1 MTSRRE
7 APGPC
12 AGTCPQWH
20 EALPLTRRA
29 LLGGLGAACCL
40 GTVGA
45 AEARIRPA
53 DMKPL
58 IGPGHRPTAKDELGI
73 WQQYERVEQEI
84 AGSNLLLDD
93 PKLASYLGGLAER
106 VGGPAAKD
114 LRVYVA
120 RIPEFNAFMAPTG
133 FMVVFTGLLL
143 RMRDE
148 AQLAGV
154 IAHEAGHFLR
164 RHQIRL
170 WRDMKRKTAALNLL
184 AMGAGVGGA
193 AGGFYAGDLVQ
204 LAQLGT
210 ILSLLSYSREMEAEA
225 DAIGLLQISEAG
237 YDPVAMPE
245 TWQQLIEEIKAS
257 AAMRRKRYRRRSS
270 LLETHPAPET
280 RMVDL
285 RASAREVTTARTVE
299 RGRDRYLRALGE
311 NRRTLLDDQV
321 KLNDPGASL
330 YIVRNLA
337 KDGWNGLLRYY
348 EGEIWRLKGGP
359 GDSALA
365 GRSYAAAVAYPDAP
379 PEAWRA
385 HGYQL
390 LKDGRVEEGKAALNR
405 YLALAPRAPD
415 AAMVRQAA
423 NP

>member
-1 MTSRRE
+1 MSI
-7 APGPC
+7 A
-12 AGTCPQWH
+12 
-20 EALPLTRRA
+20 LTRRSV
-29 LLGGLGAACCL
+29 LGAFGCACCL

-45 AEARIRPA
+45 AEARIPPRS
-53 DMKPL
+53 MKPL
-58 IGPGHRPTAKDELGI
+58 IGPGHRPTAKDEQGM
-73 WQQYERVEQEI
+73 WQQFERVEQEI

-93 PKLASYLGGLAER
+93 PKLAAYLGGLAER

-120 RIPEFNAFMAPTG
+120 HIPEFNAFMAPTG

-148 AQLAGV
+148 AQLSGV

-170 WRDMKRKTAALNLL
+170 WRDLKRKSDVFSFL

-193 AGGFYAGDLVQ
+193 AGGFYAGELVQ
-204 LAQLGT
+204 LAQFGT
-210 ILSLLSYSREMEAEA
+210 ILSLLNYNRELEAEA
-225 DAIGLLQISEAG
+225 DAIGVLQIAEAG
-237 YDPVAMPE
+237 YDPMAMPE
-245 TWQQLIEEIKAS
+245 TWQQLIEESKAS
-257 AAMRRKRYRRRSS
+257 AAMRGKRYRRRYS

-285 RASAREVTTARTVE
+285 RASAREMTTASTTE
-299 RGRDRYLRALGE
+299 RGRERYLRALGDH
-311 NRRTLLDDQV
+311 RKTLLDDQV

-330 YIVRNLA
+330 YVLRNLA

-348 EGEIWRLKGGP
+348 EGEVWRLKGGK
-359 GDSALA
+359 GDAQLA
-365 GRSYAAAVAYPDAP
+365 GQSYAAAIRYPGAP

-385 HGYQL
+385 HGYHL
-390 LKDGRVEEGKAALNR
+390 LKEGRRDEGKAALNR

-415 AAMVRQAA
+415 AAMVRHSA